1 MTEPGVVFTKDWVVD
16 FVLNVAGYTTDRD
29 LTSGCVV
36 EPSCG
41 DGAFLGRVVSRLCE
55 CAVTAGALSA
65 ERLVSCIRAYDVDS
79 ASVLASRA
87 TVRQVLESFGM
98 SPADSERLAGIWVIQ
113 GDFLLSEVPPARW
126 VVGNPPYVR
135 SSLIPREQRVA
146 YGRVLPCVTMGSD
159 LYVGFFEKGLEALE
173 ENGALCFICAD
184 RWLQNRYG
192 SRLRAFVSEG
202 YSLDVHI
209 RMHGVDAFE
218 EDVSAYPGIV
228 STCTSGCTA
237 SMHSRRMS
245 RRTRQSR
252 SSEGVLAGPCAIWSA
267 GPASPW
273 MTCVTPRSGSLLE
286 RERTVPRMPRQT
298 LSRPSMELSQY
309 RLRLLT
315 G

>member
-98 SPADSERLAGIWVIQ
+98 STTDSERLAGIWVIQ

-173 ENGALCFICAD
+173 ENVA
-184 RWLQNRYG
+184 
-192 SRLRAFVSEG
+192 SEG
-202 YSLDVHI
+202 L
-209 RMHGVDAFE
+209 RFRGV
-218 EDVSAYPGIV
+218 
-228 STCTSGCTA
+228 
-237 SMHSRRMS
+237 
-245 RRTRQSR
+245 
-252 SSEGVLAGPCAIWSA
+252 
-267 GPASPW
+267 
-273 MTCVTPRSGSLLE
+273 
-286 RERTVPRMPRQT
+286 
-298 LSRPSMELSQY
+298 
-309 RLRLLT
+309 
-315 G
+315 